1 MSAAKIAASFRS
13 TAGMSDHRL
22 VLRPQFVGREPGA
35 GDERFELGP
44 DELRMN
50 SAAEA
55 AIRAGNDVLAPRDP
69 GEIEDAVGDDLGML
83 DDVGGV
89 ADDTRNQDLPFGQL
103 DIPPDLPLVLVTDVA
118 GLFELEAR
126 PEFLDGKAFGP
137 PEGIQ
142 MLVRPGE
149 FLLGSWTLP
158 KTASTPC
165 FSGHQIEE
173 LELTLPIEK
182 AKRLVEHKRDVV
194 ILLDSITRLARAYN
208 TVVPSSGKVLTG
220 GVDANA
226 LQRPKRFFGAA
237 RNIEEGGSLTIIATA
252 LIDTGSR
259 MDEVIFEEFKGTG
272 NSEIILDRKVA
283 DKRTFPSIDI
293 TKSGTRKEELL
304 VDRGVL
310 SKMWVLRRVLTPMG
324 TVDGLE
330 FLINKLKESKS
341 NAEFFDAMNT

>member
-13 TAGMSDHRL
+13 TAGMSDHPL

-126 PEFLDGKAFGP
+126 QEFLDGKAFGP

-173 LELTLPIEK
+173 LELTLPPCSG
-182 AKRLVEHKRDVV
+182 LG
-194 ILLDSITRLARAYN
+194 RA
-208 TVVPSSGKVLTG
+208 
-220 GVDANA
+220 
-226 LQRPKRFFGAA
+226 
-237 RNIEEGGSLTIIATA
+237 
-252 LIDTGSR
+252 
-259 MDEVIFEEFKGTG
+259 
-272 NSEIILDRKVA
+272 
-283 DKRTFPSIDI
+283 
-293 TKSGTRKEELL
+293 
-304 VDRGVL
+304 
-310 SKMWVLRRVLTPMG
+310 
-324 TVDGLE
+324 
-330 FLINKLKESKS
+330 
-341 NAEFFDAMNT
+341 